1 MKLHSSLEP
10 DLTRITK
17 AFMKDGVAF
26 LDDTGT
32 RTIEQVEDI
41 EYAML
46 EEIGPIADAYPT
58 EITEYETAIGA
69 VFAIW
74 NPERVNDTQVSRLLN
89 RTMTVK

>member
-10 DLTRITK
+10 DLAKITK
-17 AFMKDGVAF
+17 AFMKDGVVF

-58 EITEYETAIGA
+58 EITEYEYQPDHRQYGYVTGCNIC
-69 VFAIW
+69 
-74 NPERVNDTQVSRLLN
+74 S
-89 RTMTVK
+89 